1 MNSSLIDW
9 VETIKEDLIELGL
22 PTTLLEI
29 QGMSTD
35 QCKLL
40 VRSRCSATAFNHLS
54 KQKVVHSK
62 MNPLSYEE
70 LKIQAYFIDGT
81 LHSGDVKLMFSF
93 RTRMVDVKCNYKN
106 KYTDHSCP
114 LCKIEEDTQ
123 EHLLACSVINT
134 QPSEVLYT
142 DLFGCDPVKRNLTF
156 QALKSALEKR
166 TKAIEEAEN
175 VAAQ

>member
-1 MNSSLIDW
+1 
-9 VETIKEDLIELGL
+9 
-22 PTTLLEI
+22 
-29 QGMSTD
+29 
-35 QCKLL
+35 
-40 VRSRCSATAFNHLS
+40 
-54 KQKVVHSK
+54 
-62 MNPLSYEE
+62 
-70 LKIQAYFIDGT
+70 
-81 LHSGDVKLMFSF
+81 MFSF